1 MECPICYDTIEQTRN
16 CITTECGHQF
26 HAACLMKNACINGF
40 SCPSCRTQMVV
51 EDVTESESDTDHIYF
66 GDMWDDELM
75 RRDDELMRREED
87 VQQFDEV
94 QHQQW
99 DQQGEEEFVR
109 SEEDQFQR
117 GEQELLRI
125 RTERRRHAELERQRE
140 QIEIQDDMIESLY
153 EYQEGDQI
161 DENYYDN
168 SNDQQNGEAPPIE
181 YISEQLVARGITIDD
196 LVSAM
201 LRTNSAYYKSTA
213 DHDRINAVITKHICE
228 IVFDHIMRPQRQ
240 NAWSDE

>member
-40 SCPSCRTQMVV
+40 SCPSCRAQMVV
-51 EDVTESESDTDHIYF
+51 EDVTESESDSDHIYL
-66 GDMWDDELM
+66 GDMWDDELV
-75 RRDDELMRREED
+75 RREEE
-87 VQQFDEV
+87 QV

-99 DQQGEEEFVR
+99 DQQVEEEFVR
-109 SEEDQFQR
+109 SEEDEFQR

-181 YISEQLVARGITIDD
+181 YISEQLVARGITIDNF
-196 LVSAM
+196 VSAM
-201 LRTNSAYYKSTA
+201 LRTNSAYYRSVA